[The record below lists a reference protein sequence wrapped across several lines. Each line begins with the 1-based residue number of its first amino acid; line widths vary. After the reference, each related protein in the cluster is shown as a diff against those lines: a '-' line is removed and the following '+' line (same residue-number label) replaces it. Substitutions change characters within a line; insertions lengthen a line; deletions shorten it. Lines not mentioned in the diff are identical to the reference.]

1 MSRWQIHA
9 ITREIEVSD
18 TSDVLFIKIAT
29 LRDYVIQNSLRLK
42 RQVKGIIYPFHPL
55 IEKMIPTITG
65 L

>member
-29 LRDYVIQNSLRLK
+29 IRDYVIQNLLRLK
-42 RQVKGIIYPFHPL
+42 RQIKGIIISFSS
-55 IEKMIPTITG
+55 IEKRIPTITR

>member
-29 LRDYVIQNSLRLK
+29 IRDYD
-42 RQVKGIIYPFHPL
+42 IYTKFAE
-55 IEKMIPTITG
+55 IKETN
-65 L
+65 

>member
-29 LRDYVIQNSLRLK
+29 IRDYDDIYKRLK
-42 RQVKGIIYPFHPL
+42 RQIKGIIYPFHPL